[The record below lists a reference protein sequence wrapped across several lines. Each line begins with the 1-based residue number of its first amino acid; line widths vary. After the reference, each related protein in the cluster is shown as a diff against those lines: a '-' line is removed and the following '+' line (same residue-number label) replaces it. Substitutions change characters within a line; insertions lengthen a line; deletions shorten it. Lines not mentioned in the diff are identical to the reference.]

1 MFPQSVLGAAAMG
14 QLLAAAF
21 MKARLQCIAA
31 AISRA
36 RAEGAVDPLHGLR
49 DAAGR
54 NCKRL
59 HRVNPR
65 GKGCAHNRYMKENGS
80 GESKFSWA
88 HAQCCM
94 SGSAAAV
101 AHVLCCMSGWTA
113 VCIVCVQ
120 CVLIRMSGIP
130 LHVHCL

>member
-21 MKARLQCIAA
+21 MKGRLQCIAA
-31 AISRA
+31 AFSRA
-36 RAEGAVDPLHGLR
+36 RVEGAVDPLHGLR
-49 DAAGR
+49 NAAGR
-54 NCKRL
+54 NCARL

-65 GKGCAHNRYMKENGS
+65 GKGGAHDRYRLKENGD

-113 VCIVCVQ
+113 VIYTHERYTAATALSLCALRVA
-120 CVLIRMSGIP
+120 
-130 LHVHCL
+130 